1 MKSRCCWACLL
12 PLLLAGLS
20 CGDKPDVYAISIPKL
35 KADPQGSITGLEIR
49 INAGTV
55 QGVQNIPIGWNMSI
69 EDDANWISKVRGN
82 STIGAASLS
91 PDELKRIVFLVRRNE
106 RENFNFDVSGTF
118 TVSKNSERPQ
128 KIQATMQDFSLT
140 GTQ

>member
-1 MKSRCCWACLL
+1 
-12 PLLLAGLS
+12 
-20 CGDKPDVYAISIPKL
+20 
-35 KADPQGSITGLEIR
+35 
-49 INAGTV
+49 
-55 QGVQNIPIGWNMSI
+55 MSI